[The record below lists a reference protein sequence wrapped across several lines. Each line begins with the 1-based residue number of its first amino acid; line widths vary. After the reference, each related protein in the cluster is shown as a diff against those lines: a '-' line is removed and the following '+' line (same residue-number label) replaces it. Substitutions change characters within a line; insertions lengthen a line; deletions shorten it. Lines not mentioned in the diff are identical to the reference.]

1 MDEVKELKVKV
12 NLSLSS
18 KDERYTCIVFNITFK
33 NGGGITHPLV
43 YDNIDERLYNYCSAD
58 RQYNQLARKFTT
70 NNDSELSIIPGFPI
84 LAPEIRQWWD
94 SLEDKSKEIQK
105 LRIES
110 MI

>member
-1 MDEVKELKVKV
+1 MDEVKELKVEV
-12 NLSLSS
+12 DLDLSS

-33 NGGGITHPLV
+33 NGGGIMHPLI

-58 RQYNQLARKFTT
+58 KQSIHLTRKFTT
-70 NNDSELSIIPGFPI
+70 NNGSELSIIPGFPI
-84 LAPEIRQWWD
+84 LTLEIIQWWD